1 VTVLRT
7 VVWLV
12 GGIVALD
19 ITLVAMIALY
29 AVIDRGR
36 SRRQIRDL
44 EEIWDLEPRA
54 SLGARGGFTWPLGG
68 RLTAAI
74 ALAAVVCAGTA
85 VASPDARHMVAS
97 VFGSVAR
104 QLGIGGR
111 DVPEE
116 AERIGGAA
124 DAPLGAGAAPGRSV
138 PGAAGSA
145 GGSSRAAHG
154 GAHTSTGTPSGST
167 AEPSVGPST
176 PTAVTAAPSS
186 STQIDVAWA
195 DVSGEM
201 GYRLERSPDGVVGWA
216 TVTTTGSDATFYHD
230 AGLAS
235 STTYFYRVFAT
246 DLTGDSAPSGV
257 VSATTSPDPPSQPT
271 IVTLTATS
279 TDVDIIWTDVAAETG
294 YRVERSPDGAIWTT
308 IATTGQDVTAYHDG
322 GLIPATTYVYR
333 VVASNA
339 GGDSPPSDPAQVVT
353 SASSPADVE
362 PSPTA

>member
-7 VVWLV
+7 VVWVV
-12 GGIVALD
+12 GGIVVLD

-36 SRRQIRDL
+36 SRREIRDL

-54 SLGARGGFTWPLGG
+54 PLGSRRGFAWPIGG
-68 RLTAAI
+68 RATAAI
-74 ALAAVVCAGTA
+74 ALAAMVCAGTA
-85 VASPDARHMVAS
+85 VASPDARQMVAS

-111 DVPEE
+111 AVSEE
-116 AERIGGAA
+116 AEHIGGAV
-124 DAPLGAGAAPGRSV
+124 DAPQASDAGPGRSA
-138 PGAAGSA
+138 PGAAASA
-145 GGSSRAAHG
+145 AGSSRAAHG
-154 GAHTSTGTPSGST
+154 GAPTTDTPTGST
-167 AEPSVGPST
+167 TAPSVGPAT
-176 PTAVTAAPSS
+176 PTAVTAASSS

-195 DVSGEM
+195 DVSGEA
-201 GYRLERSPDGVVGWA
+201 GYRLERSLDGVAGWTDVA
-216 TVTTTGSDATFYHD
+216 TTGSDATIYHD

-271 IVTLTATS
+271 ILSLTATS
-279 TDVDIIWTDVAAETG
+279 TDVDLVWTDVAGETG
-294 YRVERSPDGAIWTT
+294 YRIERSSDEAIWTT

-322 GLIPATTYVYR
+322 GLSPATTYVYR
-333 VVASNA
+333 VVASNP
-339 GGDSPPSDPAQVVT
+339 GGDSLPSDEVQVVT
-353 SASSPADVE
+353 SASSPADAE
-362 PSPTA
+362 PSP